1 MNLFSRF
8 LLGSFGFVVATGIT
22 DKDIMYD
29 TLPLYH
35 SLGKSL

>member
-1 MNLFSRF
+1 MLGALGF
-8 LLGSFGFVVATGIT
+8 LVTTGVT

-35 SLGKSL
+35 SLGTFLEYFFI